1 MNRNAQRLTAIGGT
15 PPILNDVSVNVLPEV
30 TACDADTIDSY
41 ALTPVGD
48 VEIANDSRTDT
59 AVTVWVRE
67 VGDGA
72 TGSVTCHIVTAA
84 GREDDRTMT
93 FYGRHE

>member
-1 MNRNAQRLTAIGGT
+1 MPRSFRIDPDAVKDYIFNWARFLNGD
-15 PPILNDVSVNVLPEV
+15 PITGYTLAAADDV
-30 TACDADTIDSY
+30 TIVDDS
-41 ALTPVGD
+41 AT
-48 VEIANDSRTDT
+48 ST
-59 AVTVWVRE
+59 AVTVWVRD

-93 FYGRHE
+93 FYGKHE

>member
-1 MNRNAQRLTAIGGT
+1 MPRSFRID
-15 PPILNDVSVNVLPEV
+15 P
-30 TACDADTIDSY
+30 DAKKDFVFDWSGWLAGDTIADHT
-41 ALTPVGD
+41 LTKTGS
-48 VEIANDSRTDT
+48 VEIAAGSRTST
-59 AVTVWVRE
+59 AVTVWVDD

>member
-1 MNRNAQRLTAIGGT
+1 MPKAFRIDPGAKKDYVFDWGGFLAT
-15 PPILNDVSVNVLPEV
+15 
-30 TACDADTIDSY
+30 DTIDSY
-41 ALTPVGD
+41 VLTPVGD

>member
-1 MNRNAQRLTAIGGT
+1 MPKAFRIDPDAKKDYVFDWSGFLG
-15 PPILNDVSVNVLPEV
+15 
-30 TACDADTIDSY
+30 ADTIDSY
-41 ALTPVGD
+41 VLTPVGD
-48 VEIANDSRTDT
+48 VEIVNDSRTDT

>member
-1 MNRNAQRLTAIGGT
+1 MPKAFRIDPDAKKDYVFDWAAFL
-15 PPILNDVSVNVLPEV
+15 
-30 TACDADTIDSY
+30 DADTIDSY
-41 ALTPVGD
+41 VLTAAGV
-48 VEIANDSRTDT
+48 VEIVNDSRTDT
-59 AVTVWVRE
+59 AVTVWVRD

>member
-1 MNRNAQRLTAIGGT
+1 MPKSFRIDPDAVKDYEFLWADFLG
-15 PPILNDVSVNVLPEV
+15 
-30 TACDADTIDSY
+30 ADTIDSY
-41 ALTPVGD
+41 VLTAVGD
-48 VEIANDSRTDT
+48 VTIANDSRTDT

>member
-1 MNRNAQRLTAIGGT
+1 MQLELWQHQPTQDRYI
-15 PPILNDVSVNVLPEV
+15 VLI
-30 TACDADTIDSY
+30 DAG
-41 ALTPVGD
+41 A
-48 VEIANDSRTDT
+48 
-59 AVTVWVRE
+59 